1 MRPGEFGY
9 EIIDT
14 KRIGVTYMNQQ
25 SKKLVTDKNIYIA
38 GKKFLVDDIY
48 LMQKLGLRPEKKIKD
63 KQRMRGLV
71 KMITGDAKTSDGI
84 DKLFKR
90 VQYTRFTP
98 RRTSKLDGRVNMTE
112 AGKVNP
118 MKYVKYTTEPSI
130 DSLSRK
136 LLYGVKTSSNDL
148 KVTGF
153 RPTNGNMRV
162 NLDTLKWVENKNN
175 SYIGNQ
181 YSLRP
186 TNTRN
191 VSSDVLKNPP
201 LYGYNPKRDAWVS
214 TTVLKRSALIPV
226 IGLKK

>member
-1 MRPGEFGY
+1 
-9 EIIDT
+9 
-14 KRIGVTYMNQQ
+14 
-25 SKKLVTDKNIYIA
+25 
-38 GKKFLVDDIY
+38 
-48 LMQKLGLRPEKKIKD
+48 MQKLGLRPEKKIKD

-71 KMITGDAKTSDGI
+71 NMITGNIKTSDDI
-84 DKLFKR
+84 EKLFKR
-90 VQYTRFTP
+90 VQYTQFTP

-112 AGKVNP
+112 AAKVNP
-118 MKYVKYTTEPSI
+118 TKYMKYTTQPSI

-136 LLYGVKTSSNDL
+136 LLYGVKTSSNNL

-153 RPTNGNMRV
+153 IPTNGNMRV

-186 TNTRN
+186 LNSRN
-191 VSSDVLKNPP
+191 VANDVLKNPP

-214 TTVLKRSALIPV
+214 KTILNRSALIPV